1 MSTNPEYIYSEES
14 ESFSF
19 FRIPR
24 ALVKDERFRNL
35 SIDSKLL
42 YSLMLDRMGLSL
54 QYGWQDTEGRAFIY
68 FTLEEI
74 QATLVCGHNKAVRLL
89 AELEQYA
96 LIERV
101 KQGQGKP
108 AKIYVK
114 KISAAD
120 TDSGED
126 TENDSIFLEP
136 ADLKRSEKPTCSPP
150 VLKRLD
156 FPKGD
161 IILIRTILSSA
172 ISIHPSILTAD
183 SRLHRHHHHAHPATE
198 PSITQLAWC
207 LFSTVVQLYQLVHK
221 CTVVRKE
228 HILALD
234 SKVGIQYSD
243 ICLFDFAS
251 DIGCINIGF

>member
-1 MSTNPEYIYSEES
+1 MLTNPECIYGEES

-24 ALVKDERFRNL
+24 ALVKDKRFHDL
-35 SIDSKLL
+35 STDSKLL
-42 YSLMLDRMGLSL
+42 YGLMLDRMGLSL
-54 QYGWQDTEGRAFIY
+54 QNGWQDAEGRTFIY

-74 QATLVCGHNKAVRLL
+74 QATLACGHNKAVRLL

-114 KISAAD
+114 KIPAAD
-120 TDSGED
+120 ADSGED
-126 TENDSIFLEP
+126 TENDSISSKA
-136 ADLKRSEKPTCSPP
+136 ADLKRSEKPTSSPP

-161 IILIRTILSSA
+161 GNYTDKNYTEFSYIN
-172 ISIHPSILTAD
+172 PSINPNCRQPTSPPLPTHPTDPWHTD
-183 SRLHRHHHHAHPATE
+183 SAACGAVQASMSCVKHTTLVGGEAPPSPHETTE
-198 PSITQLAWC
+198 DVP
-207 LFSTVVQLYQLVHK
+207 
-221 CTVVRKE
+221 
-228 HILALD
+228 
-234 SKVGIQYSD
+234 
-243 ICLFDFAS
+243 
-251 DIGCINIGF
+251 